1 MDIYKLKTEL
11 DSAQMAQTNLRE
23 TISVKEN
30 DLRLLQERIL
40 DVSRFSLSEADRRLK
55 HLSLRCLV

>member
-40 DVSRFSLSEADRRLK
+40 DVSRFPLSEADRCLK